1 VTVTDGLAHLAAA
14 PTIVV
19 RVIAFASEP
28 RRIGGGSVAFLLLAD
43 EVIE

>member
-1 VTVTDGLAHLAAA
+1 MPHLAAA

-28 RRIGGGSVAFLLLAD
+28 RLIGSVAFLLLAD